1 MGIENADLPC
11 TGVFLGNSVE
21 KPFFLLYHAF
31 CGDIDIFSKER

>member
-21 KPFFLLYHAF
+21 KPFFLLYHAHVW
-31 CGDIDIFSKER
+31 GHR